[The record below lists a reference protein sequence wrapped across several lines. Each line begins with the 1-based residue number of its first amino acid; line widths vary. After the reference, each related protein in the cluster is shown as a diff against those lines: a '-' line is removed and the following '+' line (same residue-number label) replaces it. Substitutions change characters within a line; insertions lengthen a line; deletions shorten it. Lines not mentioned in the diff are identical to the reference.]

1 MQRRT
6 VIPMTDTPCEQ
17 AAAIMAHY
25 GAEAQKD
32 ILIEECAEL
41 IQATEKTRRHE
52 DKPEITADM
61 VEEMADVQ
69 IMLWQFLSLMNA
81 YWRGEFD
88 NAVSEK
94 LRRQRERIE
103 NERVCMG
110 TKGTDRGVLHSK
122 QRQEAKS

>member
-1 MQRRT
+1 MKA
-6 VIPMTDTPCEQ
+6 VWETDFTEQ

-41 IQATEKTRRHE
+41 IQATEKTRRLQ
-52 DKPEITADM
+52 DKPDFTADM

-88 NAVSEK
+88 KAVSGK
-94 LRRQRERIE
+94 LRRQEDRIA
-103 NERVCMG
+103 ND
-110 TKGTDRGVLHSK
+110 GTD
-122 QRQEAKS
+122 

>member
-1 MQRRT
+1 
-6 VIPMTDTPCEQ
+6 MTDTPFEQ

-69 IMLWQFLSLMNA
+69 IMLWQFISLMNG
-81 YWRGEFD
+81 YWKEHYEHEIGR
-88 NAVSEK
+88 K
-94 LRRQRERIE
+94 LQQQIERTE
-103 NERVCMG
+103 NG
-110 TKGTDRGVLHSK
+110 L
-122 QRQEAKS
+122 